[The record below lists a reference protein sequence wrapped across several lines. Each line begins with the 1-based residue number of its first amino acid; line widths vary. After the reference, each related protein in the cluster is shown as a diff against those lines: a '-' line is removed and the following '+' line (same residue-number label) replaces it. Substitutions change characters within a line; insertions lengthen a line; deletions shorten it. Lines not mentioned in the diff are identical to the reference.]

1 MTEKE
6 LRCRQH
12 YQSVYEKN
20 LLELSKGRAL
30 DESLHHFLDQRPA
43 GKNLA
48 ARDRATGLASA
59 AFWLD
64 IDAVTQSK
72 LASLAL
78 ARVLHFDDA
87 INVDVLLKLASTA
100 PDMLRWAIR
109 YSKLFE
115 RTESPLWIALCSA
128 LEQEDWLVFFG
139 VCKRL
144 LDQLKPFDEVIFS
157 AEKELEHLSLL
168 ELFSYLSVLGYHDL
182 NEDVSGEKWT
192 VYNRIIL
199 RKLQTCSEENFRLNE
214 PRVMRSL
221 KNHLTPI
228 IFPES
233 SSVDV
238 TRCDKNLKWLVI
250 LTTAT
255 QERIDY
261 EGSIDWFCFDPECRY
276 QLKLGKPVIYNK
288 SEVGSKRWQRTEQ
301 KNGLLWHY
309 WMNRGLQAFIE
320 SGMADQIIGTPEN
333 HDLNQLA
340 YIKTMRSVMQLK
352 QVFGLGDQIT
362 LSDGTQVQ
370 LYHLLLASE
379 LISVFFKSAFIWP
392 FQEYFREM
400 NHVGYA
406 LGRLAMDGMLSGENR
421 FPITWSGEK
430 EKIDRIKSW
439 TVSEEYPQGNAIA
452 AKAILKFWT
461 CDLKALS
468 QQVTESPKAP
478 TPRLCEQPFYKIGP
492 YSFQF
497 PWIGAQQNNLTAAIN
512 ALRRVNPRRTDAQ
525 EETQRVE
532 QTLAD
537 SFRQRGFTVEVGYR
551 PAEIEEDDAGEV
563 DLICHKEGVVLLIE
577 VKSGYIRSTR
587 HEVWL
592 HRTNTLRKAAWQL
605 RRKKTAVVN
614 ALLTDQELRFRLGY
628 QGMHPGTQLRT
639 WIVDTSIELDGQK
652 IDGFRVISREA
663 LEIILRDEKH
673 LLRSIDKFDE
683 ECQASLF
690 PDGFT
695 ADRFVAVVE
704 SDELWQISDP
714 V

>member
-6 LRCRQH
+6 LRCRHH
-12 YQSVYEKN
+12 YQSVYERN
-20 LLELSKGRAL
+20 LLQLSKGRAL
-30 DESLHHFLDQRPA
+30 DESLHHFLDQRPT

-59 AFWLD
+59 TFWLD
-64 IDAVTQSK
+64 VDAVTQSK

-87 INVDVLLKLASTA
+87 INVEVLVSLSGTA

-115 RTESPLWIALCSA
+115 RAESPLWLALCSE
-128 LEQEDWLVFFG
+128 LEQEEWQVFFG
-139 VCKRL
+139 VCERL
-144 LDQLKPFDEVIFS
+144 LDQLKPFDEVINS
-157 AEKELEHLSLL
+157 AEKEIEHLSLL
-168 ELFSYLSVLGYHDL
+168 ELFSYIGVLGYHDL
-182 NEDVSGEKWT
+182 DEDVSGKKWE

-199 RKLQTCSEENFRLNE
+199 RKLRTCSEEDFRLNE
-214 PRVMRSL
+214 SRVMRSL
-221 KNHLTPI
+221 KDHLTPI
-228 IFPES
+228 IFPEPS
-233 SSVDV
+233 IVDV
-238 TRCDKNLKWLVI
+238 TRCDENLAWLVI
-250 LTTAT
+250 LMTAT

-276 QLKLGKPVIYNK
+276 QLKPGESVIYNK

-309 WMNRGLQAFIE
+309 WMNRAVQVFIE
-320 SGMADQIIGTPEN
+320 SGMADQIIGSPKN

-340 YIKTMRSVMQLK
+340 YIKTMRSVMQLQ
-352 QVFGLGDQIT
+352 QVYGLGDQIT

-379 LISVFFKSAFIWP
+379 LISVFFQSEFIWP
-392 FQEYFREM
+392 FQEYFREVD
-400 NHVGYA
+400 HVGYA

-421 FPITWSGEK
+421 FPMTWSGEK

-439 TVSEEYPQGNAIA
+439 TVSKEYPQGNATA
-452 AKAILKFWT
+452 AKGILKFWT

-468 QQVTESPKAP
+468 QQVTGSPKTP

-497 PWIGAQQNNLTAAIN
+497 PWIGAQQNNLTATIN
-512 ALRRVNPRRTDAQ
+512 TLRRVNPRRTDAQ
-525 EETQRVE
+525 EETQLVE

-551 PAEIEEDDAGEV
+551 PAVTEEDDAGEV

-605 RRKKTAVVN
+605 RRKKIAVVN
-614 ALLTDQELRFRLGY
+614 ALLIDQELRLRLGY
-628 QGMHPGTQLRT
+628 QGMHPGAQLRA

-652 IDGFRVISREA
+652 IDGFRVVSREA

-673 LLRSIDKFDE
+673 LLRSIDQLDE
-683 ECQASLF
+683 ECRASLF

-695 ADRFVAVVE
+695 ADRLVAVVE
-704 SDELWQISDP
+704 SDELWQG
-714 V
+714 VC